1 MARNAVRFVRRG
13 RVVERRDFTPV
24 ETLLD
29 HLRLHE
35 RAYGTKEG
43 CAEGDCGAC
52 TVAVGRPDGHG
63 GVTWRPVN
71 SCILL
76 LGMVDGAAVVAV
88 EDLASADGALH
99 PVQRAMVDLHGSQC
113 GFCTPGFV
121 MSLFTLY
128 HSGLR
133 PDRTVVNDWLA
144 GNLCRCTGYRPIA
157 DAALACC
164 TGEATDAFAKHAAET
179 AGLLAGLSRGASPSE
194 GADPSG
200 DGHRPGGPTRSNTPA
215 PASRFKPS
223 GHDDLP
229 GGPARRGDARAP
241 GHTEPPGE
249 TGRFRPTGP
258 SDDADLFVGDDASFF
273 AAPASEDALAA
284 LCARYPDATLV
295 GGATDVGLWITK
307 QLRDLPRIVHT
318 GRVAALHE
326 VREADDR
333 VEIGAAATY
342 AEAEAALG
350 AIDPDVGEML
360 RRLGSKQVRAT
371 GTVGGNI
378 ANGSPI
384 GDSPPVLIALGAT
397 IELRHGDAHRMLALE
412 DFFLDYGR
420 QDRAPGEI
428 LTRITV
434 PRLGTDA
441 HFRCYK
447 ISKRFDQD
455 ISALLGAFRF
465 RVHRGRIAG
474 ARIAFG
480 GMAATPKRAA
490 ATERAVTDLRLRDP
504 ASWPGAADALAQ
516 DFSPI
521 DDHRAS
527 ARYRMRVAR
536 SLLLKALAE
545 IAGRPTSETRIIGVR
560 ERQDDGRHSGR
571 TISPGGARTPA
582 PGAAEPS
589 R

>member
-13 RVVERRDFTPV
+13 RVVELSDFAPA

-29 HLRLHE
+29 HLRVRE
-35 RAYGTKEG
+35 RAFGTKEG

-52 TVAVGRPDGHG
+52 TVAIGRLGDDGR
-63 GVTWRPVN
+63 VTYQPVN

-76 LGMVDGAAVVAV
+76 TGMIDGSEIVTV
-88 EDLASADGALH
+88 EDLASSNDRLH
-99 PVQRAMVDLHGSQC
+99 PVQRAMVDLHASQC

-128 HSGLR
+128 HAGLR
-133 PDRTVVNDWLA
+133 PDRAVVNDWLA

-157 DAALACC
+157 GAALACC
-164 TGEATDAFAKHAAET
+164 TGEADDTFAKRAAET
-179 AGLLAGLSRGASPSE
+179 ARLLAGLSG
-194 GADPSG
+194 DTNLSG
-200 DGHRPGGPTRSNTPA
+200 DA
-215 PASRFKPS
+215 DLS
-223 GHDDLP
+223 GAANLP
-229 GGPARRGDARAP
+229 GDTDLSGDADFSGDTDLSGNVELSRESELP
-241 GHTEPPGE
+241 GNT
-249 TGRFRPTGP
+249 
-258 SDDADLFVGDDASFF
+258 DLFVGDAETFF
-273 AAPASEDALAA
+273 AAPATEDALAT
-284 LCARYPDATLV
+284 LCARHPEATIV
-295 GGATDVGLWITK
+295 AGATDVGLWITK

-318 GRVAALHE
+318 GRVASLHE
-326 VREADDR
+326 VREMDDR

-342 AEAEAALG
+342 AEAEEALG
-350 AIDPDVGEML
+350 GIDPDIGEML

-397 IELRHGDAHRMLALE
+397 IELRHGDACRTLALE

-420 QDRAPGEI
+420 QDRTSGEV

-434 PRLGTDA
+434 PKLGEGE

-455 ISALLGAFRF
+455 ISALLGAFRL
-465 RVHRGRIAG
+465 RIRRGRVAD

-480 GMAATPKRAA
+480 GMAATPKRAP
-490 ATERAVTDLRLRDP
+490 ATESAVTGLRLRDP
-504 ASWPGAADALAQ
+504 ASWPAAADALAE

-521 DDHRAS
+521 DDHRAG
-527 ARYRMRVAR
+527 AVYRMRVAR

-545 IAGRPTSETRIIGVR
+545 IAGRPTSETRITGFRKREDGYRASRKASSGGVR
-560 ERQDDGRHSGR
+560 
-571 TISPGGARTPA
+571 APA
-582 PGAAEPS
+582 LSAGPP

>member
-13 RVVERRDFTPV
+13 RVVERSDFAPT

-29 HLRLHE
+29 YLRIRE
-35 RAYGTKEG
+35 RACGTKEG

-52 TVAVGRPDGHG
+52 TVALGRLDGDG
-63 GVTWRPVN
+63 RVTYQPVN

-76 LGMVDGAAVVAV
+76 LGMIDGAEIVTV
-88 EDLASADGALH
+88 EDLASSNGGLH
-99 PVQRAMVDLHGSQC
+99 PVQRAMVDLHASQC

-128 HSGLR
+128 HAGR
-133 PDRTVVNDWLA
+133 RADRTTVNDWLA

-164 TGEATDAFAKHAAET
+164 TGDADDAFTQRAGET
-179 AGLLAGLSRGASPSE
+179 AGLLAEL
-194 GADPSG
+194 
-200 DGHRPGGPTRSNTPA
+200 
-215 PASRFKPS
+215 
-223 GHDDLP
+223 
-229 GGPARRGDARAP
+229 
-241 GHTEPPGE
+241 
-249 TGRFRPTGP
+249 
-258 SDDADLFVGDDASFF
+258 SDDADLFAGNDEAFF
-273 AAPASEDALAA
+273 AAPSGEDALAA
-284 LCARYPDATLV
+284 LCAGHPDTTIVA
-295 GGATDVGLWITK
+295 GATDVGLWITK
-307 QLRDLPRIVHT
+307 QLRELPRIVHT
-318 GRVAALHE
+318 GRVASLHE
-326 VREADDR
+326 VREMDDR

-342 AEAEAALG
+342 AEAEAALAG
-350 AIDPDVGEML
+350 IDPDVGEML

-397 IELRHGDAHRMLALE
+397 IELRHGDACRTLALE

-420 QDRAPGEI
+420 QDRAPGEV

-434 PRLGTDA
+434 PRLGRGE

-455 ISALLGAFRF
+455 ISALLGAFRL
-465 RVHRGRIAG
+465 RIRRGRVTA
-474 ARIAFG
+474 ARIAYG
-480 GMAATPKRAA
+480 GMAATPNRALT
-490 ATERAVTDLRLRDP
+490 TERAVTGLRLRHPD
-504 ASWPGAADALAQ
+504 SWPAAAEALAE

-536 SLLLKALAE
+536 SLLLKALTE
-545 IAGRPTSETRIIGVR
+545 IAGRPTSDTRITGIRAGEHHGHTSR
-560 ERQDDGRHSGR
+560 TAATSGTR
-571 TISPGGARTPA
+571 ASTLAS
-582 PGAAEPS
+582 EPPQ
-589 R
+589 

>member
-1 MARNAVRFVRRG
+1 MTRNAVRFVRRG
-13 RVVERRDFTPV
+13 RVVERSLVAPT

-29 HLRLHE
+29 YLRIRE
-35 RAYGTKEG
+35 RACGTKEG

-52 TVAVGRPDGHG
+52 TVALGRLDGDG
-63 GVTWRPVN
+63 RVTYQPVN

-76 LGMVDGAAVVAV
+76 LGMIDGAEIVTV
-88 EDLASADGALH
+88 EDLASSNGGMH
-99 PVQRAMVDLHGSQC
+99 PVQHAMVDLHASQC

-128 HSGLR
+128 HAGQLA
-133 PDRTVVNDWLA
+133 DRAVVNDWLA

-164 TGEATDAFAKHAAET
+164 TGEADDAFTDRAGET
-179 AGLLAGLSRGASPSE
+179 ARLLAGLS
-194 GADPSG
+194 
-200 DGHRPGGPTRSNTPA
+200 A
-215 PASRFKPS
+215 P
-223 GHDDLP
+223 DD
-229 GGPARRGDARAP
+229 
-241 GHTEPPGE
+241 
-249 TGRFRPTGP
+249 F
-258 SDDADLFVGDDASFF
+258 DLFAGTDETFF
-273 AAPASEDALAA
+273 AAPATEDALAT
-284 LCARYPDATLV
+284 LCARHPDTTIVA
-295 GGATDVGLWITK
+295 GATDVGLWITK
-307 QLRDLPRIVHT
+307 QLRELPRIVHT
-318 GRVAALHE
+318 GRVASLHE
-326 VREADDR
+326 VREMDDR

-342 AEAEAALG
+342 TEAEAALAG
-350 AIDPDVGEML
+350 IDPDVGEML

-397 IELRHGDAHRMLALE
+397 TDLRHGDARRTLALE
-412 DFFLDYGR
+412 DFFLDYGC
-420 QDRAPGEI
+420 QNRAPGEI

-434 PRLGTDA
+434 PRLGQGE

-465 RVHRGRIAG
+465 RIRRGRVAE
-474 ARIAFG
+474 ARIAYG
-480 GMAATPKRAA
+480 GMAATPKRAL
-490 ATERAVTDLRLRDP
+490 ATERAVTGVRLRDP
-504 ASWPGAADALAQ
+504 ASWSATAEVLAE

-536 SLLLKALAE
+536 SLLLKALTE
-545 IAGRPTSETRIIGVR
+545 VAGRPTSDTRITGIRTG
-560 ERQDDGRHSGR
+560 EHHGRASR
-571 TISPGGARTPA
+571 ANSTSGAREPA
-582 PGAAEPS
+582 RVSEPL

>member
-1 MARNAVRFVRRG
+1 MPRKGVRFVLRG
-13 RVVERRDFTPV
+13 RIVERSDFAPT

-29 HLRLHE
+29 HLRLRE
-35 RAYGTKEG
+35 RAFGTKEG

-52 TVAVGRPDGHG
+52 TVAIGRLDGEG
-63 GVTWRPVN
+63 RVAYQPAN

-76 LGMVDGAAVVAV
+76 LGMVDGAEVVTV
-88 EDLASADGALH
+88 EDLASPNGELH
-99 PVQRAMVDLHGSQC
+99 PVQSEFVDAHASQC

-128 HSGLR
+128 HAGR
-133 PDRTVVNDWLA
+133 RADRGTVNDWLA

-164 TGEATDAFAKHAAET
+164 TGDADDTFTKRAGET
-179 AGLLAGLSRGASPSE
+179 AAQLAEL
-194 GADPSG
+194 
-200 DGHRPGGPTRSNTPA
+200 T
-215 PASRFKPS
+215 
-223 GHDDLP
+223 
-229 GGPARRGDARAP
+229 
-241 GHTEPPGE
+241 
-249 TGRFRPTGP
+249 
-258 SDDADLFVGDDASFF
+258 DDADLLAGNDDSFF
-273 AAPASEDALAA
+273 AAPASEDALAT
-284 LCARYPDATLV
+284 LCAHHPDATIV

-307 QLRDLPRIVHT
+307 QLRELPRIVHT
-318 GRVAALHE
+318 GRVASLHR
-326 VREADDR
+326 VREFDDR
-333 VEIGAAATY
+333 LEIGAAATY
-342 AEAEAALG
+342 AEAEEALRQL
-350 AIDPDVGEML
+350 DPDVGEML
-360 RRLGSKQVRAT
+360 RRLGSKQVRST

-384 GDSPPVLIALGAT
+384 GDSPPVLIALGAS
-397 IELRHGDAHRMLALE
+397 IELRHRDTRRTMALE

-434 PRLGTDA
+434 PKLGDGE

-465 RVHRGRIAG
+465 RIRRGRISE
-474 ARIAFG
+474 ARIAYG
-480 GMAATPKRAA
+480 GMAATPGRAP
-490 ATERAVTDLRLRDP
+490 ATEQAVAGLRLRDP
-504 ASWPGAADALAQ
+504 ASWSAAAEALDE

-536 SLLLKALAE
+536 SLLLKALDE
-545 IAGRPTSETRIIGVR
+545 ITGRPTTQTRITGFREPERGRRTGRTAPRSGVR
-560 ERQDDGRHSGR
+560 VPTH
-571 TISPGGARTPA
+571 A
-582 PGAAEPS
+582 PGQS
-589 R
+589 Q

>member
-1 MARNAVRFVRRG
+1 MTRNRVRFVRRG
-13 RVVERRDFTPV
+13 RIVERRDFTPA

-29 HLRLHE
+29 HLRLRE
-35 RAYGTKEG
+35 RACGTKEG

-52 TVAVGRPDGHG
+52 TVALGRLDGAG
-63 GVTWRPVN
+63 RVTYQPVN
-71 SCILL
+71 ACILL
-76 LGMVDGAAVVAV
+76 LGMIDGAEIVTV
-88 EDLASADGALH
+88 EDLASSNDALH
-99 PVQRAMVDLHGSQC
+99 PVQRAMVDLHASQC

-128 HSGLR
+128 HAGAR
-133 PDRTVVNDWLA
+133 ADRATVNDWLA

-157 DAALACC
+157 DAALATC
-164 TGEATDAFAKHAAET
+164 TGEADDAFSEWAGET
-179 AGLLAGLSRGASPSE
+179 AELLAELA
-194 GADPSG
+194 
-200 DGHRPGGPTRSNTPA
+200 
-215 PASRFKPS
+215 
-223 GHDDLP
+223 
-229 GGPARRGDARAP
+229 
-241 GHTEPPGE
+241 
-249 TGRFRPTGP
+249 
-258 SDDADLFVGDDASFF
+258 DDADLFTGDDEAFF
-273 AAPASEDALAA
+273 AAPATEDALVA
-284 LCARYPDATLV
+284 LCARHPDAVIV

-318 GRVAALHE
+318 GRVASLHE
-326 VREADDR
+326 VRETEDR

-350 AIDPDVGEML
+350 RIDPDVGEML

-397 IELRHGDAHRMLALE
+397 IELRHGAARRTLALE

-434 PRLGTDA
+434 PRLGHDE

-455 ISALLGAFRF
+455 ISALLGAFRL
-465 RVHRGRIAG
+465 RIRRGRVAE
-474 ARIAFG
+474 ARIACG
-480 GMAATPKRAA
+480 GMAATPKRAT
-490 ATERAVTDLRLRDP
+490 ATERAVAGLRLRDT
-504 ASWPGAADALAQ
+504 ASWPAAAEALAE

-527 ARYRMRVAR
+527 AGYRMRVAR

-545 IAGRPTSETRIIGVR
+545 IAGSPTSETRITGLR
-560 ERQDDGRHSGR
+560 EPELDGRAGRRHPGSG
-571 TISPGGARTPA
+571 APA
-582 PGAAEPS
+582 PTLAPEAS

>member
-1 MARNAVRFVRRG
+1 MARNGVRFVRRG
-13 RVVERRDFTPV
+13 RIVERCDFAPA

-29 HLRLHE
+29 YLRIRE
-35 RAYGTKEG
+35 RAHGTKEG

-52 TVAVGRPDGHG
+52 TVAVGRLGGDGR
-63 GVTWRPVN
+63 VTYQPVN

-76 LGMVDGAAVVAV
+76 MGMIDGAEIVTV
-88 EDLASADGALH
+88 EDLASSNRRLH
-99 PVQRAMVDLHGSQC
+99 PVQRAMVDTHGSQC

-128 HSGLR
+128 HAGR
-133 PDRTVVNDWLA
+133 RADRATVNDWLA

-157 DAALACC
+157 DAALARC
-164 TGEATDAFAKHAAET
+164 TGEADDAFTERAAET
-179 AGLLAGLSRGASPSE
+179 AGLLAELSDE
-194 GADPSG
+194 
-200 DGHRPGGPTRSNTPA
+200 
-215 PASRFKPS
+215 
-223 GHDDLP
+223 
-229 GGPARRGDARAP
+229 
-241 GHTEPPGE
+241 
-249 TGRFRPTGP
+249 
-258 SDDADLFVGDDASFF
+258 ADLFAGDDDAFF
-273 AAPASEDALAA
+273 AAPTTEDSLAA
-284 LCARYPDATLV
+284 LCARHPDATIV

-318 GRVAALHE
+318 GRVASLHE
-326 VREADDR
+326 VQEMDDR
-333 VEIGAAATY
+333 IEIGAAATY
-342 AEAEAALG
+342 TEAEEALTR
-350 AIDPDVGEML
+350 IDPDVGEML

-397 IELRHGDAHRMLALE
+397 IELRHGDVRRTLALE

-434 PRLGTDA
+434 PKLGRGE

-465 RVHRGRIAG
+465 RIRRGRVAAACIAY
-474 ARIAFG
+474 G
-480 GMAATPKRAA
+480 GMAATPKRAL
-490 ATERAVTDLRLRDP
+490 ATERAVAGLRLRDP
-504 ASWPGAADALAQ
+504 ASWPAAAEALPE
-516 DFSPI
+516 DFAPI

-527 ARYRMRVAR
+527 ADYRMRVAR

-545 IAGRPTSETRIIGVR
+545 IAGRPTSETRIIGIR
-560 ERQDDGRHSGR
+560 ETNRGIR
-571 TISPGGARTPA
+571 TDKTAPRRGAHASTLA
-582 PGAAEPS
+582 PEPP

>member
-1 MARNAVRFVRRG
+1 MTRNGVRFVRRG
-13 RVVERRDFTPV
+13 RIVERRSFVPT

-29 HLRLHE
+29 HLRIRE
-35 RAYGTKEG
+35 GAFGTKEG

-52 TVAVGRPDGHG
+52 TVAIGRLDGDG
-63 GVTWRPVN
+63 RVVYQPVN

-76 LGMVDGAAVVAV
+76 LGMIDGAEVVTV
-88 EDLASADGALH
+88 EDLASSNEELH

-128 HSGLR
+128 HTGMR
-133 PDRTVVNDWLA
+133 ADRATVNDWLA

-164 TGEATDAFAKHAAET
+164 TGEADDAFTERATET
-179 AGLLAGLSRGASPSE
+179 TALLAELS
-194 GADPSG
+194 
-200 DGHRPGGPTRSNTPA
+200 DG
-215 PASRFKPS
+215 
-223 GHDDLP
+223 
-229 GGPARRGDARAP
+229 
-241 GHTEPPGE
+241 
-249 TGRFRPTGP
+249 
-258 SDDADLFVGDDASFF
+258 ADLFAGNDEEFF

-284 LCARYPDATLV
+284 LCARHPDATIV

-318 GRVAALHE
+318 GRVASLHE
-326 VREADDR
+326 VRETEDL
-333 VEIGAAATY
+333 VEIGGAATY

-350 AIDPDVGEML
+350 RIDQDVGEML

-397 IELRHGDAHRMLALE
+397 IELRHGEARRTPALE

-434 PRLGTDA
+434 SKLGEGE

-465 RVHRGRIAG
+465 RIRRGRVSA
-474 ARIAFG
+474 ARIAYG
-480 GMAATPKRAA
+480 GMAATPKRAP
-490 ATERAVTDLRLRDP
+490 ATERAVTGLRLRDP
-504 ASWPGAADALAQ
+504 ASWSVAAECLAE

-536 SLLLKALAE
+536 SLLVKALTE
-545 IAGRPTSETRIIGVR
+545 IAGRPTTRTRITGIRTG
-560 ERQDDGRHSGR
+560 ERQGR
-571 TISPGGARTPA
+571 TGRTDSTRWTRQSTLA
-582 PGAAEPS
+582 PEPLQ
-589 R
+589 

>member
-1 MARNAVRFVRRG
+1 MARDRVRFIRRG
-13 RVVERRDFTPV
+13 RIVERRDFAPV

-35 RAYGTKEG
+35 RACGTKEG

-52 TVAVGRPDGHG
+52 TVALGRLDGDG
-63 GVTWRPVN
+63 RVTYQPVN
-71 SCILL
+71 ACILL
-76 LGMVDGAAVVAV
+76 LGMVDGAEIVTV
-88 EDLASADGALH
+88 EDLASSSGDLH
-99 PVQRAMVDLHGSQC
+99 PVQRAMVDLHASQC

-128 HSGLR
+128 HAGTR
-133 PDRTVVNDWLA
+133 ADRATVNDWLA

-157 DAALACC
+157 DAALETCA
-164 TGEATDAFAKHAAET
+164 GEADDTFTKQAGET
-179 AGLLAGLSRGASPSE
+179 KGLLAGLS
-194 GADPSG
+194 
-200 DGHRPGGPTRSNTPA
+200 
-215 PASRFKPS
+215 
-223 GHDDLP
+223 DDV
-229 GGPARRGDARAP
+229 
-241 GHTEPPGE
+241 
-249 TGRFRPTGP
+249 
-258 SDDADLFVGDDASFF
+258 DLYAGNDEAFF
-273 AAPASEDALAA
+273 AAPAGEDALAV
-284 LCARYPDATLV
+284 LCARNPDATIV

-307 QLRDLPRIVHT
+307 QLREVPRIVHT
-318 GRVAALHE
+318 GRVDSLHV
-326 VREADDR
+326 VRETDNR

-342 AEAEAALG
+342 AEAEEALG
-350 AIDPDVGEML
+350 RIDPDVGEML

-397 IELRHGDAHRMLALE
+397 IELRHRDARRTLALE

-420 QDRAPGEI
+420 QDRAAGEI
-428 LTRITV
+428 LTRIVV
-434 PRLGTDA
+434 PKLRDDE

-455 ISALLGAFRF
+455 ISALLGAFRL
-465 RVHRGRIAG
+465 RIRRGRIAD
-474 ARIAFG
+474 ARIAYG
-480 GMAATPKRAA
+480 GMAATPKRAL
-490 ATERAVTDLRLRDP
+490 ATERAVAGLRLRDP
-504 ASWPGAADALAQ
+504 ASWAPVADTLAE

-527 ARYRMRVAR
+527 AGYRMRVAR

-545 IAGRPTSETRIIGVR
+545 IAGRPTSETRITGFR
-560 ERQDDGRHSGR
+560 EPERDGRAGR
-571 TISPGGARTPA
+571 TPPGGGTRA
-582 PGAAEPS
+582 PVFAPEPP